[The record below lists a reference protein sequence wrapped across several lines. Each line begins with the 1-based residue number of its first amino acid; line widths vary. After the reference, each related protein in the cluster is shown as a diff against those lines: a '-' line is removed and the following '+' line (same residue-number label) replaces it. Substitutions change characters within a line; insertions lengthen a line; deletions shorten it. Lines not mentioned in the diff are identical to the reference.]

1 MREINL
7 DLLPEDCF
15 AHIMSLTSPQDVCRS
30 AFVSSL
36 IRYMADSDTVWEK
49 FLPSNHEEILSRLV
63 SPLAYS
69 SKKELLSRLSKP
81 QLIDGGRKVI
91 NYKLLLHLVHA

>member
-15 AHIMSLTSPQDVCRS
+15 AHMMSLTSPQDVCWS

-36 IRYMADSDTVWEK
+36 IRFMADSDTVCKE
-49 FLPSNHEEILSRLV
+49 FLPSNYEEILSRLV
-63 SPLAYS
+63 SPLVYS
-69 SKKELLSRLSKP
+69 SKKDLFARLSKP
-81 QLIDGGRKVI
+81 QLIDGGNKVNI
-91 NYKLLLHLVHA
+91 NYYI

>member
-15 AHIMSLTSPQDVCRS
+15 AHIMSFTSPQDVCRS

-36 IRYMADSDTVWEK
+36 IRFMADTDTVWEK
-49 FLPSNHEEILSRLV
+49 FLPSNYEEILSRLV
-63 SPLAYS
+63 SPLVYS
-69 SKKELLSRLSKP
+69 SKKDLFARLSKP
-81 QLIDGGRKVI
+81 QLIDGGNKVNI
-91 NYKLLLHLVHA
+91 NYYI